1 MKLFSS
7 AKFSLHLI
15 FVFTLLAC
23 GGGGGSTGGSTTANL
38 GGVTS
43 TVTVTS
49 NGTALPGSGTLLDT
63 TATGLTNEQA
73 KAMALTLWRNDDL
86 SFHPKGS
93 CAGCHGADIFDLARI
108 G

>member
-1 MKLFSS
+1 MKLFSA

-23 GGGGGSTGGSTTANL
+23 GGGGG
-38 GGVTS
+38 GVTS
-43 TVTVTS
+43 PVTS
-49 NGTALPGSGTLLDT
+49 NGTALPGSGSLLDT

-86 SFHPKGS
+86 SVHPKGS